1 MPAHLSTLSFS
12 LLCAGV
18 LLLPAAAHSADD
30 SKSQLKSIQQN
41 IAEKEKSVKAQKLAR
56 SKLLDQLQSQEK
68 IIAQASR
75 QLRDTRNSLN
85 ALSREVSQL
94 TASIARLEKQQAQ
107 QETLLAQQL
116 DAAFRQGKHNG
127 VQLLLG
133 GEESQRSERILAYF
147 GYLNDARQQS
157 IDALQKTRQTL
168 GEQKASLEQKQ
179 QQQKT
184 LLAQQQGQ
192 QEKLQ
197 QASAARKK
205 TLSELENALEK
216 DQADLVEMRQN
227 ESRLQDK
234 NIGRAHV

>member
-1 MPAHLSTLSFS
+1 M
-12 LLCAGV
+12 
-18 LLLPAAAHSADD
+18 PAAAHSADD

-75 QLRDTRNSLN
+75 QLRETRNSLN

-205 TLSELENALEK
+205 TLSELENALER

-234 NIGRAHV
+234 IARAEREARERAAREAREA